1 MSSKL
6 SLTVGEQEK
15 AVGTFS
21 RTFLSLTMLVLSAA
35 VLPLTLRTML
45 LLVKTLPALE
55 MPLLVLST
63 EMGLSWR
70 KREASDVADDMD
82 EVEDDW
88 TN

>member
-1 MSSKL
+1 
-6 SLTVGEQEK
+6 
-15 AVGTFS
+15 
-21 RTFLSLTMLVLSAA
+21 MLVLSAA